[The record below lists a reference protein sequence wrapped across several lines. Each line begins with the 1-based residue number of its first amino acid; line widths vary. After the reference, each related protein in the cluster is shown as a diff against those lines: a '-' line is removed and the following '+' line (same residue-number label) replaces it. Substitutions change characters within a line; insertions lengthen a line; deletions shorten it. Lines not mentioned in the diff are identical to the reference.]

1 MNVETVFRDAAK
13 RAHPDV
19 GGSNDLMSKVN
30 RAKDFIIAAT
40 EAADAPVQGNGE
52 GNRKGGVK
60 R

>member
-13 RAHPDV
+13 KAHPDV

-40 EAADAPVQGNGE
+40 
-52 GNRKGGVK
+52 GGG
-60 R
+60 